1 MKSALCYI
9 ACLTHV
15 SLCLPCCR
23 WQCDVPKAVGS
34 TERPL
39 HASAA
44 LSFCLGAFIQP
55 LIVDPFLMPLPVVM
69 ETNTMSLVYLTT
81 NATPLVDNARNV
93 RSLLGVTE
101 YHHETSTKTSH
112 TYLMV
117 QAQKTWQHR
126 WHHWLKSSLIH

>member
-1 MKSALCYI
+1 MPYVIS
-9 ACLTHV
+9 
-15 SLCLPCCR
+15 
-23 WQCDVPKAVGS
+23 
-34 TERPL
+34 
-39 HASAA
+39 HASLMYLYVCPVAGGNVMCLKLWGRQSAPYMQA
-44 LSFCLGAFIQP
+44 LHFSFCLGAFIQP

-69 ETNTMSLVYLTT
+69 ETKTMSLVYLTT
-81 NATPLVDNARNV
+81 TATPLVDSARNV

-112 TYLMV
+112 TYPMV